1 MSDSKDKKEPK
12 YPPPAHLRALPCP
25 DIPEV
30 SPKKKRQQQESEKTS
45 PLDWLAEADNYEN
58 PKPDPQKK
66 VDSKDKG
73 KTQDSGEHSGS
84 LDWLFEADRY
94 EPPKQP
100 PKKHQ

>member
-12 YPPPAHLRALPCP
+12 YPPPAHLRALPCS

-30 SPKKKRQQQESEKTS
+30 SPKKKQ
-45 PLDWLAEADNYEN
+45 ADNYEN

-94 EPPKQP
+94 EPPK
-100 PKKHQ
+100 